1 MKLVVFDVDGTLI
14 DSQALIVGAMDM
26 AFDSVGLAPLG
37 REKVLSIVGLSL
49 DVAVERLVPD
59 APQAQRGAAVEAYR
73 QAFMTRRIANEA
85 PLYPGARDCL
95 DALRPRDDLLLG
107 VATGKSRRGLDAMI
121 EHHGLRGYF
130 VSLRTADTHPSKPHP
145 EMLLAACADAG
156 VDPSEAVMIG
166 DTEFDMDMARA
177 AGTAAIGVVWGY
189 HPAEA
194 LERMDVPVAKD
205 FADLARMIGEWAR

>member
-1 MKLVVFDVDGTLI
+1 
-14 DSQALIVGAMDM
+14 
-26 AFDSVGLAPLG
+26 
-37 REKVLSIVGLSL
+37 
-49 DVAVERLVPD
+49 
-59 APQAQRGAAVEAYR
+59 
-73 QAFMTRRIANEA
+73 
-85 PLYPGARDCL
+85 
-95 DALRPRDDLLLG
+95 
-107 VATGKSRRGLDAMI
+107 MI

-177 AGTAAIGVVWGY
+177 AGTAAIGVGWGY

-205 FADLARMIGEWAR
+205 FADLARMIGEWAQ